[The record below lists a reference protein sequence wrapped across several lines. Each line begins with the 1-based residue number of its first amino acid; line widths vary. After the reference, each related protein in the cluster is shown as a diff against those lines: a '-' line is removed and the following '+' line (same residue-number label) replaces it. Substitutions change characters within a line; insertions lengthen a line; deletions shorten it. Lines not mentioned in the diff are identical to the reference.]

1 MENKERNT
9 VLECEGFVVLPKN
22 ILPLKKCYSSLNLS
36 VSRRALISQFF
47 TNCKMIRNWTFP
59 DTNVKKEAEKRKI
72 NGKFPACHPNRLC
85 HASIM
90 SRVSR

>member
-1 MENKERNT
+1 M
-9 VLECEGFVVLPKN
+9 
-22 ILPLKKCYSSLNLS
+22 
-36 VSRRALISQFF
+36 ISQFF

-59 DTNVKKEAEKRKI
+59 DTNVKKEAEKRNI

-85 HASIM
+85 HASVM

>member
-1 MENKERNT
+1 M
-9 VLECEGFVVLPKN
+9 
-22 ILPLKKCYSSLNLS
+22 
-36 VSRRALISQFF
+36 ISQFL

-85 HASIM
+85 HASVM